1 MIIHTEGLNK
11 YYGRLKALD
20 SVSIDVKGG
29 EIFGFFGPNGAGKT
43 TMIRVLTGLAQSD
56 GGSAYVAGIDV
67 NRHPNMVRKYI
78 SILVEIPFLYENMT
92 CREYLTF
99 FGKMNQ
105 IPKSELGSSVRDLIE
120 LVDLTPKQNVK
131 ILKLSSGMRQRLELA
146 RVLLSDARIL
156 FLDEPFNMIDIE
168 LRKRIRNLLKKWVSK
183 DRAIFFTSHNLI
195 ESEYIVDRFA
205 FISSGKIVTAGAA
218 KDLKRKFL
226 LPSFTIEVSHPKKAV
241 AVLRATR
248 GVSEVNIDD
257 GTVNVTLMGRE
268 YVGLIPKAM
277 VNNNI
282 ELYEMKA
289 VGTMEDVFDRIIT
302 CR

>member
-11 YYGRLKALD
+11 YYGNLKALD
-20 SVSIDVKGG
+20 AVSIDVKGG

-43 TMIRVLTGLAQSD
+43 TMIRVLTGLTQSD

-67 NRHPNMVRKYI
+67 TSHPNMIRKYI

-99 FGKMNQ
+99 FGKMSQ
-105 IPKSELGSSVRDLIE
+105 VPQSELKSNVGDLIE
-120 LVDLTPKQNVK
+120 LMELTQKQNVK

-168 LRKRIRNLLKKWVSK
+168 LRKRIRNLLRKWLGK

-205 FISSGKIVTAGAA
+205 FIANGRIVTAGAA

-226 LPSFTIEVSHPKKAV
+226 LPSFTVEVSHPQKAA

-248 GVSEVNIDD
+248 GVSEVNIGD
-257 GTVNVTLMGRE
+257 GCLNVTLMGRE
-268 YVGLIPKAM
+268 YVGMIPKAM

-289 VGTMEDVFDRIIT
+289 AGTMEDVFDRVIT